1 MSLRIGALSKLSGIP
16 SPTLR
21 AWELRYG
28 AFKPVKTPS
37 GQRLYARSEASRAV
51 LIRLLADQGFSLQQ
65 LANAGLNELLSL
77 KDSSRQGDD
86 SFAKQ
91 TPKLKK
97 QQTAPLR
104 DQSREALKVL
114 ILGES
119 LPLRLLQ
126 SSIQA
131 KLQSLGLS
139 LEVGKQAPKAKHYA
153 DDRLGLVMLE
163 IVSMLEQDCQAVLH
177 IKAKLGSKPLMLLYR
192 FGAAHLVSL
201 LRNAGIAVYR
211 EPIEDERLVDAMSAL
226 CRSDRSQDEDAAT
239 VTRPRRYSI
248 ARIRQIAQSM
258 PSTSCE
264 CPRHVSE
271 ILEQLLAFEDYS
283 QQCLSNGAK
292 DLALHAELLRVAA
305 ITRAQFEDALEAVAR
320 HEGFKL

>member
-1 MSLRIGALSKLSGIP
+1 
-16 SPTLR
+16 
-21 AWELRYG
+21 
-28 AFKPVKTPS
+28 
-37 GQRLYARSEASRAV
+37 
-51 LIRLLADQGFSLQQ
+51 
-65 LANAGLNELLSL
+65 
-77 KDSSRQGDD
+77 
-86 SFAKQ
+86 
-91 TPKLKK
+91 
-97 QQTAPLR
+97 
-104 DQSREALKVL
+104 VL

-126 SSIQA
+126 TSTEA

-139 LEVGKQAPKAKHYA
+139 LEVGKQAPKAKHFT
-153 DDRLGLVMLE
+153 DDRIALVMLE
-163 IVSMLEQDCQAVLH
+163 MVSMLEQDCQTVLH
-177 IKAKLGSKPLMLLYR
+177 IKAKLGTKPLMLLYR

-201 LRNAGIAVYR
+201 LRNAGVAVYR
-211 EPIEDERLVDAMSAL
+211 EPIDDERLVDAMRAL
-226 CRSDRSQDEDAAT
+226 CRDHRLQPDEAIA
-239 VTRPRRYSI
+239 TRPRRYSI

-305 ITRAQFEDALEAVAR
+305 ITRAQFEDALEAVAH

>member
-1 MSLRIGALSKLSGIP
+1 MLLRIGALSKLSGIP

-65 LANAGLNELLSL
+65 LASAGLNELLSL
-77 KDSSRQGDD
+77 KDSSRQADG
-86 SFAKQ
+86 STAKHS
-91 TPKLKK
+91 PKLKK
-97 QQTAPLR
+97 QPTAPSH
-104 DQSREALKVL
+104 DDSREALKVL

-139 LEVGKQAPKAKHYA
+139 LEVVKQAPKAKHYA

-163 IVSMLEQDCQAVLH
+163 MVSMLEQDCQAAIH
-177 IKAKLGSKPLMLLYR
+177 IKAKLGPKPLMLLYR
-192 FGAAHLVSL
+192 FGAAHFVSL

-226 CRSDRSQDEDAAT
+226 CRSDRSNEDVTA
-239 VTRPRRYSI
+239 TRPRRYSM

-305 ITRAQFEDALEAVAR
+305 NTRAQFEDALEAVAR

>member
-1 MSLRIGALSKLSGIP
+1 
-16 SPTLR
+16 
-21 AWELRYG
+21 
-28 AFKPVKTPS
+28 
-37 GQRLYARSEASRAV
+37 
-51 LIRLLADQGFSLQQ
+51 
-65 LANAGLNELLSL
+65 
-77 KDSSRQGDD
+77 
-86 SFAKQ
+86 
-91 TPKLKK
+91 
-97 QQTAPLR
+97 
-104 DQSREALKVL
+104 
-114 ILGES
+114 
-119 LPLRLLQ
+119 
-126 SSIQA
+126 
-131 KLQSLGLS
+131 
-139 LEVGKQAPKAKHYA
+139 
-153 DDRLGLVMLE
+153 
-163 IVSMLEQDCQAVLH
+163 
-177 IKAKLGSKPLMLLYR
+177 MLLYR